1 SAACCRCRTGGCGSV
16 RRSPRRLCADC
27 RRRSDQL
34 KRILACAFALAMM
47 MVGSPALAVQPDE
60 IMSDTAKEARAR
72 DLSRELRCM
81 VCQNQSID
89 DSEAP
94 LARDLRLLVRE
105 RIAAGDSDAQ
115 VIDFLVA
122 RYGEFVLL
130 KPRLTPHTLLLWLLP
145 PLALAGG
152 GLALWAHSRRRSKSA
167 ATEDQALFKLTPDE
181 QARLERLIDAEPPA
195 DKPVKGKRGQ
205 LADFPRENPPHFPSA
220 FITKV

>member
-1 SAACCRCRTGGCGSV
+1 MRLVNFIRLAFVCSV
-16 RRSPRRLCADC
+16 CLASP
-27 RRRSDQL
+27 
-34 KRILACAFALAMM
+34 
-47 MVGSPALAVQPDE
+47 VYAVQPDE
-60 IMSDTAKEARAR
+60 IMSNPAKEARAR

-89 DSEAP
+89 DSDAP

-130 KPRLTPHTLLLWLLP
+130 KPRLERHTLVLWLVA

-152 GLALWAHSRRRSKSA
+152 GLALWMHRRRRPKSA
-167 ATEDQALFKLTPDE
+167 AAEDISPSRLTAE
-181 QARLERLIDAEPPA
+181 EEARLERLM
-195 DKPVKGKRGQ
+195 
-205 LADFPRENPPHFPSA
+205 
-220 FITKV
+220 